1 MTLGQHEISRHP
13 LLATVLALQH
23 AGHYGQASQVLADQ
37 DPYFYDQVELKVLY
51 GVLAPFPQA
60 LIAQKPALCYV
71 QALFARRMGQFQQA
85 TQLLLDA
92 KATYAAANQHQ
103 GVVHCSL
110 ELARMAQQ
118 QGNAQSAR
126 HYLQTEVQ
134 PLLEEK
140 LRPAHRLQAHYALQM
155 ADSWLAQGNLAV
167 AHSFAQQALTHY
179 ADNGDCYGQLLAELW
194 LTRRALQAG
203 AYDTAHR
210 HLAKAQQQI
219 TAAPLGTL
227 AEAAL
232 RHNELLMAW
241 YQRALETALQSAES
255 YLSVADTEPYSRDR
269 IEARLLFGNLYRD
282 LRQYNTATSW
292 YAETNAM
299 IEQLGYPTYG
309 TRLQAEIAWLHILEG
324 QIPAARALLAESRQD
339 LQKGITTNQEPV
351 RQPQTLEAQPCPRVQ
366 TRLQVAQAMLHL
378 LDGEWAQA
386 NALFD
391 ETLAVYAER
400 GDWLTVCALR
410 LYRGYSALHQGDTS
424 TVLRQLEPAFRW
436 LAAQQLTTFPHWW
449 HPKILAE
456 VCSHALLC
464 DLYPEIVEQILVTH
478 LGKTSLPSLK
488 LLEKTDDIEL
498 RRQVFR
504 LQQIIRGF
512 SVSTLDQVRDSPNK
526 QVIQELLSQGEL
538 CAETYHELESEL
550 MTAHNR
556 QYPNPTIIAVFGL
569 YIKGW
574 TRAEIAQTLACSLEN
589 VRNYITLIYQH
600 FDLPAERFQSRESRK
615 QKLIEVARERGFIY

>member
-1 MTLGQHEISRHP
+1 MTLGQQEISRHP
-13 LLATVLALQH
+13 LLATVLALQQ

-37 DPYFYDQVELKVLY
+37 DPYFYDQVEIKVLY
-51 GVLAPFPQA
+51 GVLAHFPQP

-71 QALFARRMGQFQQA
+71 QALFARRMGQVQQA

-110 ELARMAQQ
+110 ELARLAQQ
-118 QGNAQSAR
+118 QGNAQRAH

-134 PLLEEK
+134 PLLEQQ

-167 AHSFAQQALTHY
+167 AHTYAQQALTHY
-179 ADNGDCYGQLLAELW
+179 VDNGDAYGQLLAELW
-194 LTRRALQAG
+194 LARRALHAG
-203 AYDTAHR
+203 EYRTARR
-210 HLAKAQQQI
+210 HLSNAQQQM
-219 TAAPLGTL
+219 TAAPLGAL

-232 RHNELLMAW
+232 RHNELLLAW

-269 IEARLLFGNLYRD
+269 IEARLLLGNLHRD
-282 LRQYNTATSW
+282 LRQYRAATSW
-292 YAETNAM
+292 YAETSAV
-299 IEQLGYPTYG
+299 IEQLGYPTYSA
-309 TRLQAEIAWLHILEG
+309 RLQAELAWLHILEG
-324 QIPAARALLAESRQD
+324 QLPAARALLEDPRQR
-339 LQKGITTNQEPV
+339 LQEGLGTNQRQV
-351 RQPQTLEAQPCPRVQ
+351 SQPQTLEVQ
-366 TRLQVAQAMLHL
+366 QCQRLQTGLQVTQAMLHL

-391 ETLAVYAER
+391 GTMAVYADR
-400 GDWLTVCALR
+400 GDWLTVCTLR

-424 TVLRQLEPAFRW
+424 TVLRQLEPAFHW

-464 DLYPEIVEQILVTH
+464 NLYPEIVEQILVTH

-526 QVIQELLSQGEL
+526 QVIQELLEQGEL

-574 TRAEIAQTLACSLEN
+574 SRAEIAKTLSCSLEN

-600 FDLPAERFQSRESRK
+600 FDLPATHFQSRESRK
-615 QKLIEVARERGFIY
+615 QKLIEVARARGFIY

>member
-13 LLATVLALQH
+13 LLATVLALQQ
-23 AGHYGQASQVLADQ
+23 AGHYSQASQVLADQ
-37 DPYFYDQVELKVLY
+37 DPYFYDQVEIKVLY
-51 GVLAPFPQA
+51 GVLAHFPQPFV
-60 LIAQKPALCYV
+60 AQKPALCYV

-92 KATYAAANQHQ
+92 KATYAAANQQ
-103 GVVHCSL
+103 QRVVHCSL
-110 ELARMAQQ
+110 ELARLALQ
-118 QGNAQSAR
+118 QGNVPSAL

-134 PLLEEK
+134 PLLDQH
-140 LRPAHRLQAHYALQM
+140 LQHAHRLQGHYALQM

-167 AHSFAQQALTHY
+167 AHTYAQQALTSY
-179 ADNGDCYGQLLAELW
+179 ANNGDPYGQLLAELW
-194 LTRRALQAG
+194 LNRRALHAG
-203 AYDTAHR
+203 AYGTARR
-210 HLAKAQQQI
+210 HLSNAQQQM

-232 RHNELLMAW
+232 RHNELLLAW
-241 YQRALETALQSAES
+241 HQRALETALQSAES

-269 IEARLLFGNLYRD
+269 IEARLLLGNIHRD
-282 LRQYNTATSW
+282 LRQYRAATSW
-292 YAETNAM
+292 YAETSTM
-299 IEQLGYPTYG
+299 IEQLGYPTYSA
-309 TRLQAEIAWLHILEG
+309 RLQAEIAWLHILEG
-324 QIPAARALLAESRQD
+324 QLPAARVLLEESRQR
-339 LQKGITTNQEPV
+339 LREGIGTNQ
-351 RQPQTLEAQPCPRVQ
+351 RQVNQPCQWIQ
-366 TRLQVAQAMLHL
+366 TRIQVAQAMLHL
-378 LDGEWAQA
+378 LDGEWTQA

-391 ETLAVYAER
+391 ESLAVYEER

-424 TVLRQLEPAFRW
+424 TVLRQLEAAFQW

-464 DLYPEIVEQILVTH
+464 DLYPELVEQILVTH

-498 RRQVFR
+498 RRQVYR

-526 QVIQELLSQGEL
+526 QVIQELLGQGEL

-574 TRAEIAQTLACSLEN
+574 TRAEIAKTLSCSLEN

-600 FDLPAERFQSRESRK
+600 FDLPAARFQSRESRK
-615 QKLIEVARERGFIY
+615 QRLIEVARARGFIY